1 MNQRKGQGEGE
12 DIQGGGEQILELD
25 GDWRE
30 NGGRG
35 RIILHWERIEFQA
48 KLYSLRSCN
57 YLACLLMQL
66 FPNCIPKSTCTNYRG
81 GVDQA
86 TPPLAGP

>member
-35 RIILHWERIEFQA
+35 RIILHWERIEISGQIVLATLVQLPSLFA
-48 KLYSLRSCN
+48 HAIFPELYTEKHV
-57 YLACLLMQL
+57 Y
-66 FPNCIPKSTCTNYRG
+66 
-81 GVDQA
+81 
-86 TPPLAGP
+86 